1 MNLKDNK
8 DQEFPLP
15 PRSKKPG
22 LLIAIIVILSIILAF
37 LIYFHFDQK
46 SKMTEMEE
54 VLTSEKDSLAKE
66 LSGLIYQYDT
76 LKTNNESMNIEISV
90 QQDKIKRLLSVQ
102 VSNAQK
108 IRLYK
113 KELSTLRLVMK
124 SYIRQIDS
132 LNTRNIELTTENISV
147 RSQLKEVENSNI
159 ELSKIKEELNSKVE
173 IASILHAK
181 NILAVSLNSKGKEKR
196 KISKI
201 DKIRICF
208 TLRENPIASPGE
220 KEVFLR
226 IIRPDKIVVTSSVE
240 NLFEFIDKQL
250 VYSAKR
256 IVDYMNQDIDMC
268 IYWNNDG
275 QLIPGNYT
283 IELYLD
289 GNLIGNTSFVLN

>member
-8 DQEFPLP
+8 DQGLPLP
-15 PRSKKPG
+15 PTNKKPG

-46 SKMTEMEE
+46 SEMIEMKE
-54 VLTSEKDSLAKE
+54 FLTSEKDSLAKE

-76 LKTNNESMNIEISV
+76 LKTSNDSMNIEIEV
-90 QQDKIKRLLSVQ
+90 QQDKIKKLLSVR

-147 RSQLKEVENSNI
+147 RTQLKDVQNSNV

-173 IASILHAK
+173 MASILQAK

-201 DKIRICF
+201 DKIRTCF

-289 GNLIGNTSFVLN
+289 GSLIGNTSFVLN